1 MNQLLRNYI
10 EEDKKTRNFTY
21 NPGEDVKIFV
31 DNIINEFPRLTS
43 KELQIIYRIT
53 NKLFEEENEFFKCED
68 LYGKDLIPAN
78 VASYELIWINHMKEL
93 IEEL

>member
-1 MNQLLRNYI
+1 MNQLLRDYI

-21 NPGEDVKIFV
+21 NPEEDVKIFV
-31 DNIINEFPRLTS
+31 DNIINEFPRLTG
-43 KELQIIYRIT
+43 KELLIIYRVT
-53 NKLFEEENEFFKCED
+53 NKLIEEEDEFFKCEN
-68 LYGKDLIPAN
+68 LYGKDLMPAN